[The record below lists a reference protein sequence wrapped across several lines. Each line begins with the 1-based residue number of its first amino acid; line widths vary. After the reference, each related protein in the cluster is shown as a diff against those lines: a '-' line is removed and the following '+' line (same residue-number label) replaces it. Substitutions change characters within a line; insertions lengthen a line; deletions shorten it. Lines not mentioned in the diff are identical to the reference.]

1 MRQPMLDM
9 GGLAATLVLDAIK
22 APKPRLCKANLLH
35 MLQPVLVERD
45 STRQLPG
52 RKLGKKTT

>member
-1 MRQPMLDM
+1 MLDM